1 MYVPGRTKAEDIKL
15 GLQSEDEVKHH
26 LEMITG
32 CPLTKTHNTFDTM
45 DFEGDG
51 CWIELKTRLWTPAGA
66 IVNHNTYST
75 TIFSLV
81 KGMDAHKRVKAG
93 KRVYFAFRFADG
105 IYYWVFSKQAKN
117 YEIKDQYRYRDG
129 KEEYTGPHIH
139 IPIGDL
145 HYLEG
150 S

>member
-1 MYVPGRTKAEDIKL
+1 
-15 GLQSEDEVKHH
+15 
-26 LEMITG
+26 
-32 CPLTKTHNTFDTM
+32 M